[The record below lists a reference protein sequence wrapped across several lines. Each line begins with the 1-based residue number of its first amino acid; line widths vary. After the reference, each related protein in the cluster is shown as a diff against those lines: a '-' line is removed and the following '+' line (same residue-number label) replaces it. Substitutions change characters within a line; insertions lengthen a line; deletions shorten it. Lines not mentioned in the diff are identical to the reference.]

1 MEITTLKHAVQI
13 HAQII
18 KARNDKN
25 PQELSKVFT
34 FSALSTSGSIPY
46 ARSIFDSLHT
56 PNSYFFNT
64 LIRGYAK
71 SQDPTQAL
79 LFFITVQQHEQTVK
93 PDKFT
98 YPFLFKACSRL
109 RANGEGKQVHAL
121 VCKSG
126 LHLDRFVQNSLI
138 HFYSC
143 CTKLDYAKTVFERMP
158 NRDVVSWTS
167 TIDGYVDCDHSI
179 EAIQLF
185 EQMQNNDIDP
195 NDATVVSVLRA
206 CADVGA
212 LSFGKKIHQIAKQNK
227 LLSKTNVVTA
237 LIDMYAKCG
246 CVDSALQL
254 FEETFHKDVYI
265 WTAIISGLA
274 SHGQCQQSIDLF
286 HQMEIEKI
294 RPDERTL
301 TAVLSACR
309 NMGWVN
315 QAYKIFNNMEKTHGI
330 TPNIQHYGCMV
341 DLLARGGH
349 LDEAKKFIKRMPI
362 EPDAVLWRTLVWA
375 CNVHGDTDQGELLMN
390 QNLLQTDSMD
400 GGNYVLLS
408 NVYASAGK
416 WREKAKVRELM
427 TKRRIEKL
435 PGCSKIEVNG
445 TIHEFL
451 AGDSSHPEAEKIYKK
466 WAEVEE
472 RLITE
477 GYSPDLSEVLL
488 NIDDEEK
495 AFQLSHH
502 SEKLAVAFGLI
513 NTKSMDKILVVKN
526 LRSCK
531 DCHSAMKLVSKI
543 YGREIVIRDRVRF
556 HQFKN
561 GCCSCGDYW

>member
-1 MEITTLKHAVQI
+1 MEMTSLKQAMQI

-18 KARNDKN
+18 KGGNDN
-25 PQELSKVFT
+25 PHELSKVFA
-34 FSALSTSGSIPY
+34 FSALSPSGSLPY

-56 PNSYFFNT
+56 QNSYFFNT

-71 SQDPTQAL
+71 SRDPTQAL
-79 LFFITVQQHEQTVK
+79 LFFIAVQQHEQSVK

-98 YPFLFKACSRL
+98 YPFLFNACSRL
-109 RANGEGKQVHAL
+109 RANGEGKQFHAL

-126 LHLDRFVQNSLI
+126 LHLDSFVQNSLI

-143 CTKLDYAKTVFERMP
+143 CTELEYAK
-158 NRDVVSWTS
+158 
-167 TIDGYVDCDHSI
+167 G
-179 EAIQLF
+179 
-185 EQMQNNDIDP
+185 MQSHHVDP

-212 LSFGKKIHQIAKQNK
+212 ITFGKKIHQIVEQNN

-246 CVDSALQL
+246 CVDIALQL
-254 FEETFHKDVYI
+254 FKETIHKDVYI

-274 SHGQCQQSIDLF
+274 SHGQCQESIDLF

-294 RPDERTL
+294 KPNERTL

-315 QAYKIFNNMEKTHGI
+315 QAYKIFNDMEKTHGI

-341 DLLARGGH
+341 DLLARAGH
-349 LDEAKKFIKRMPI
+349 LAEAENFIKRMPI
-362 EPDAVLWRTLVWA
+362 EPDAVLWRTLIWA
-375 CNVHGDTDQGELLMN
+375 CKVHGETDQGERLMN
-390 QNLLQTDSMD
+390 QNLLQTGSADS
-400 GGNYVLLS
+400 GNYVLLS

-416 WREKAKVRELM
+416 WREKARVRELM
-427 TKRRIEKL
+427 TKRRIDKL
-435 PGCSKIEVNG
+435 PGCSMIEVNG
-445 TIHEFL
+445 KIQEFM
-451 AGDSSHPEAEKIYKK
+451 AGYSNHPEAEKIYRK
-466 WAEVEE
+466 WVEIEE
-472 RLITE
+472 RLVTE

-488 NIDDEEK
+488 DIDDEEK

-513 NTKSMDKILVVKN
+513 NTKPMDRILVVKN

-543 YGREIVIRDRVRF
+543 YGRDIVIRDRIRF

-561 GCCSCGDYW
+561 GFCSCEDSW